1 MMVPPL
7 YGWLMSLETVQVSD
21 KYRVVITEEVRKSVP
36 VEVGQQ
42 VLEVPL
48 GDAILLVPLPK
59 DPDKVLK
66 KYLGYIK
73 FDRKAR
79 RKAEA
84 LMLKEAQRD

>member
-1 MMVPPL
+1 M
-7 YGWLMSLETVQVSD
+7 SD
-21 KYRVVITEEVRKSVP
+21 KYSVVITEGVRKSVP

-42 VLEVPL
+42 VLEVPM
-48 GDAILLVPLPK
+48 GDSILLVPLPK

-66 KYLGYIK
+66 KYLGDVK

-84 LMLKEAQRD
+84 LMLEEVQRG